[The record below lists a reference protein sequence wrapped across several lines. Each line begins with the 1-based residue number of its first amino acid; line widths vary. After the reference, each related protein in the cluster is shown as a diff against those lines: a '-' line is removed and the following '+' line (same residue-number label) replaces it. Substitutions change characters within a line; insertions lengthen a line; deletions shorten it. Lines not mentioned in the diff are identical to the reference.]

1 MPRAEDAPFIHVCAP
16 DPAAAVGPVVAGLA
30 ERLTAAGVPVRAVE
44 VSGRIEWG
52 PDGVC
57 PLDLVTQRDATLA
70 RLVADWPSGPAGGVQ
85 LGIGGGYPPELAPV
99 SFELDC
105 CLAAAL
111 GGGVLVVLDPATS
124 AAAAPVAEAIVRRHH
139 ATLLGVVSPGGAVV
153 RLAGPADVPTAVT
166 PLLAGE
172 VSLTELLPRL
182 EEASVVVA
190 DPARA
195 DLVLGIAIGA
205 GEYGFTKPAALVLA
219 GGRQPDARLVGLWK
233 RSLPDVPL
241 VQVREA
247 GPDIPDVTAL
257 VRDTRAALVDASL
270 TPAGFM
276 RGLTVRARAADRRVV
291 LAEGT
296 EPRVLV
302 AADRAMHEGLARI
315 VLLGEEAEVRGAARE
330 CGADVSAATI
340 VDPLHSP
347 LRTEFAARYAELRKH
362 RGVTPE
368 QALERM
374 ADVSYFGTMLVLD
387 GQVDAMVSGAAHTT
401 AHTLR
406 PALEVIRT
414 LPGVSIVSSVF
425 FMCLADRVLLYGDC
439 AVNPNPNAAQLA
451 EIAVS
456 SARTARSF
464 GFQPRVAML
473 SYSTGASG
481 TGPDVDL
488 VAEATRLARE
498 LDPELVVDGP
508 LQYDAAV
515 APDVAERKAPDSP
528 VAGRANVLV
537 FPDLTAGNIAY
548 KAVQR
553 SSGALAVGPVLQGL
567 RKPVN
572 DLSRGALVEDIVD
585 TIAVSSIQAGGEG

>member
-16 DPAAAVGPVVAGLA
+16 DPALAVGPVAVGLA
-30 ERLTAAGVPVRAVE
+30 ERLTAAGVPVRVVE
-44 VSGRIEWG
+44 VAGRIGWG
-52 PDGVC
+52 PEGVC
-57 PLDLVTQRDATLA
+57 PVDLVTQRDATLT
-70 RLVADWPSGPAGGVQ
+70 RLISDWPTGPAGGVQ
-85 LGIGGGYPPELAPV
+85 LGVGGYPPEFASV

-124 AAAAPVAEAIVRRHH
+124 AAATPVVEAVVKRHH

-153 RLAGPADVPTAVT
+153 RLAGPADVPTAVA
-166 PLLAGE
+166 PLLAGDT
-172 VSLTELLPRL
+172 SLTELLPRL
-182 EEASVVVA
+182 DEASVVVA
-190 DPARA
+190 DPARD

-205 GEYGFTKPAALVLA
+205 GEYGFTKPAALVLS
-219 GGRQPDARLVGLWK
+219 GGRRPDARLVALWE
-233 RSLPDVPL
+233 RQLPDVPL
-241 VQVREA
+241 VQVRE
-247 GPDIPDVTAL
+247 PDLPDAAVL
-257 VRDTRAALVDASL
+257 VHDTREALVDAPT

-276 RGLTVRARAADRRVV
+276 RGLTARARAAGRSVV

-302 AADRAMHEGLARI
+302 AAERAMRDGLARI
-315 VLLGEEAEVRGAARE
+315 VLLGDEAEVLAAARACE
-330 CGADVSAATI
+330 ADVSASKI
-340 VDPLHSP
+340 IDPLRSP
-347 LRTEFAARYAELRKH
+347 LRSEFAARYAELRKH
-362 RGVTPE
+362 RGVTSE

-374 ADVSYFGTMLVLD
+374 GDGSYFGTMLVLD

-401 AHTLR
+401 AHTMR
-406 PALEVIRT
+406 PALEVIKT
-414 LPGVSIVSSVF
+414 VPGVSIVSSVF
-425 FMCLADRVLLYGDC
+425 LMCLADRVLLYGDC

-464 GFQPRVAML
+464 GLPPRVAML

-488 VAEATRLARE
+488 VVEATRLARE
-498 LDPELVVDGP
+498 LDGELVVDGP

-515 APDVAERKAPDSP
+515 SPDVAQRKAPDSP

-572 DLSRGALVEDIVD
+572 DLSRGALVEDIVT
-585 TIAVSSIQAGGEG
+585 TIAVSAIQAGGG